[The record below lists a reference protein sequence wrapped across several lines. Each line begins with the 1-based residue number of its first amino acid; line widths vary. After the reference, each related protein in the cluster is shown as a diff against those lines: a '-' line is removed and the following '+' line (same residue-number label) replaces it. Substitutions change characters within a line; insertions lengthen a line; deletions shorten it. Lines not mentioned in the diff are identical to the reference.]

1 MIKSS
6 EKVKCIRKSFN
17 KRSRKH
23 FYYTMTLLEFIKLK
37 IIGPLVTNLICMSW
51 FRDLFEDLSD
61 VASFQLSRA
70 ENIRI
75 PVQECN
81 NKALVRYQNFY
92 FAYFLG
98 WCKIKD
104 CKILKKQGII
114 IFHIFPEQ
122 QS

>member
-1 MIKSS
+1 MINKS
-6 EKVKCIRKSFN
+6 EKVECKVNHLIKEQGNSCS
-17 KRSRKH
+17 
-23 FYYTMTLLEFIKLK
+23 YTMTLLEFIKLK

-75 PVQECN
+75 PVQDCN

-92 FAYFLG
+92 S
-98 WCKIKD
+98 
-104 CKILKKQGII
+104 
-114 IFHIFPEQ
+114 HIF
-122 QS
+122 